1 MGQQHKIS
9 EPWHPCPPP
18 LSQRKYWIRIL
29 LASIKIE
36 ANKIEIQSRDSV
48 DKEDIHTHTP
58 LHTHNEILFSHKKE

>member
-48 DKEDIHTHTP
+48 DKEDTHTHPST
-58 LHTHNEILFSHKKE
+58 HTQ